1 MTYDKNIIRYL
12 DGEMAEDEKLAF
24 EKEISGNPDFAQKVE
39 TFRKL
44 QKLAGKALSQV
55 DDPEANLDQGTRE
68 EIRQAVLDFKEGKND
83 DLPGEV
89 DEMIKGARQDY
100 EQRREKAQ
108 QGTDQTKPE
117 HEPEPESKPKPES
130 QRSNLRQIRR
140 IWWTAA
146 AVVLIAA
153 IVSILIFRP
162 FRDKLPRDL
171 YAEYYQEYPITSD
184 VMELSR
190 ADDDL
195 LFAIKVY
202 ESGDYERAVILFEML
217 SDSAGLREYSL
228 FYAGHAYMHQSLTGK
243 AIETFEELLD
253 DARGDLSPATR
264 WYLALCYL
272 KKGEAAL
279 SKEQLLLIEET
290 ESPFRKNARSLLHDL
305 Q

>member
-1 MTYDKNIIRYL
+1 MTDDKNIIRYL
-12 DGEMAEDEKLAF
+12 DGEMTADERLDF

-44 QKLAGKALSQV
+44 QKLAGKALRQV

-89 DEMIKGARQDY
+89 DEMIKSARQDF
-100 EQRREKAQ
+100 EQRREEAQ

-117 HEPEPESKPKPES
+117 HEAESKPES

-253 DARGDLSPATR
+253 DAQGDLIPSTR

-290 ESPFRKNARSLLHDL
+290 ESPFRKKARSLLHDL

>member
-1 MTYDKNIIRYL
+1 MTDDKNIIRYL
-12 DGEMAEDEKLAF
+12 DGEMTADERLDF

-44 QKLAGKALSQV
+44 QKLAGKALSQA
-55 DDPEANLDQGTRE
+55 DDPEANLDQETLE
-68 EIRQAVLDFKEGKND
+68 EIRQAVLDFKESKNA

-89 DEMIKGARQDY
+89 DEMIKSARQDF
-100 EQRREKAQ
+100 ERRREKAQ
-108 QGTDQTKPE
+108 QATDLN
-117 HEPEPESKPKPES
+117 ES
-130 QRSNLRQIRR
+130 QRSNIRQIRR

-243 AIETFEELLD
+243 AIDTFEELLD
-253 DARGDLSPATR
+253 DAQGDLIPATR
-264 WYLALCYL
+264 WYLALSYL
-272 KKGEAAL
+272 KKGEATL

-290 ESPFRKNARSLLHDL
+290 ESPFRKKARSLLHDL